1 MNIFFFYFNLI
12 GMLVWLF
19 PPIRQYG
26 TRFFIFFLMLGFAD
40 ITGALYTKYFQSS
53 NLLIYIIIT
62 AIAYFSIHNKAHLKK
77 YFFYYA
83 VLVITAF
90 GIFFRF
96 PEMVSGS
103 LIILFFHILIMLTLF
118 KDLLNDFFNKKYLN
132 IFLAV
137 LIFYEITLVTK
148 LATLLTGSFNNYIYF
163 GTTTAI
169 QILLGIFFSIFR
181 YDYKRFIFQ
190 LR

>member
-1 MNIFFFYFNLI
+1 MNIFYFYLNLI

-40 ITGALYTKYFQSS
+40 ITGALYTKYFQGS

-62 AIAYFSIHNKAHLKK
+62 AVAYFSIHNIKHLKK

-83 VLVITAF
+83 FMVIAAF
-90 GIFFRF
+90 GIFFRM
-96 PEMVSGS
+96 PDMITGS
-103 LIILFFHILIMLTLF
+103 LIILAFHILIMLTLF
-118 KDLLNDFFNKKYLN
+118 KDLLNDFFNIRSLN
-132 IFLAV
+132 LFLAV
-137 LIFYEITLVTK
+137 LIFYEITTVTK
-148 LATLLTGSFNNYIYF
+148 LATLLTGSYNNYIYF

-181 YDYKRFIFQ
+181 YDYKRLIFQ